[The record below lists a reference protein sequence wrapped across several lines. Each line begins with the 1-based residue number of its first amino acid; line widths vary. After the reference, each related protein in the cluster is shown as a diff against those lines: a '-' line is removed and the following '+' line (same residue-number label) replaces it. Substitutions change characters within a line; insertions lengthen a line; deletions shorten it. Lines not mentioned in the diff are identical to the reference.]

1 MAKTKPKTIP
11 TQKDIGAFWQ
21 LANVAEKYGVPP
33 TNIIRASRKKLQ
45 GKPLIRSRKLCGGK
59 GPVVF
64 YEPDVAA
71 YAKKYTPSRR
81 GTMSKECH
89 LRSLVPTGRLF
100 HWVPVNQ
107 TSDGASLCGVGGT
120 WSKPAYGRRLKVCE
134 RCVSRSSGYE
144 LLKKKRK

>member
-11 TQKDIGAFWQ
+11 TQKDIGSFWQ
-21 LANVAEKYGVPP
+21 LALVAEKYGVPP
-33 TNIIRASRKKLQ
+33 TNIARASRKKLK
-45 GKPLIRSRKLCGGK
+45 GKPFVRSRKLSGGK
-59 GPVVF
+59 RAVVF

-89 LRSLVPTGRLF
+89 LRSLVPKGRLF

-107 TSDGASLCGVGGT
+107 TSDGASLVAIVAHGA
-120 WSKPAYGRRLKVCE
+120 SPPMAKA
-134 RCVSRSSGYE
+134 
-144 LLKKKRK
+144 